1 MNCEI
6 LSFSQKLSDQRITQ
20 AEGLLG
26 RKVVRKILAYALFLL
41 GVNRSAIASLL
52 NTPPG
57 SVRSFIF
64 AINNRGLTGFEDQ
77 RTKTSSF
84 KPPLLGKIAPTL
96 ELEESFLNVNFNIG
110 DLLIRIPNSNPV
122 QKKVLLLS
130 MTNSG
135 LLERNE
141 VAKALE
147 LSADRTGKLAGKLEQ
162 EDVKGILDQRQGQR
176 QDYRFTPEIKA
187 QLIQQFV
194 IEAADQHPTGAEQ
207 LAKKLNERCQL
218 NLSARS
224 ILSHLSKLGLPG
236 IRDSLYEHL
245 TETKKKSSKSSEK
258 KRM

>member
-1 MNCEI
+1 
-6 LSFSQKLSDQRITQ
+6 
-20 AEGLLG
+20 
-26 RKVVRKILAYALFLL
+26 
-41 GVNRSAIASLL
+41 
-52 NTPPG
+52 
-57 SVRSFIF
+57 
-64 AINNRGLTGFEDQ
+64 
-77 RTKTSSF
+77 
-84 KPPLLGKIAPTL
+84 
-96 ELEESFLNVNFNIG
+96 
-110 DLLIRIPNSNPV
+110 
-122 QKKVLLLS
+122 

-147 LSADRTGKLAGKLEQ
+147 LSADRTGKLARKLEQ
-162 EDVKGILDQRQGQR
+162 EDVKGILDQRQGQK

-194 IEAADQHPTGAEQ
+194 IEAADQHPAGAEQ
-207 LAKKLNERCQL
+207 LAKKLKQRCQL

>member
-1 MNCEI
+1 MNCEM
-6 LSFSQKLSDQRITQ
+6 LSFSQKLSDQRVIQ

-41 GVNRSAIASLL
+41 GVNRSAIASFL

-57 SVRSFIF
+57 SVRSFIL
-64 AINNRGLTGFEDQ
+64 AINNRGLAGFEDQ

-84 KPPLLGKIAPTL
+84 KPPLLENIAPTL

-122 QKKVLLLS
+122 QKKVMLLS

-141 VAKALE
+141 VANALE
-147 LSADRTGKLAGKLEQ
+147 LSADRTGKLARKLEQ

-194 IEAADQHPTGAEQ
+194 IEAVDQHPTGGEQ
-207 LAKKLNERCQL
+207 LAKKLKERCQL

-258 KRM
+258 KQM